1 VQIKMPI
8 TGSSPPTG
16 ALFFQ
21 EDGTIHLH
29 LSATASEQDRE
40 AMHMTTDYFQY
51 AMQREDWLE
60 EFFQTSASE
69 LEDMPRSTENHHFS
83 KDDLRVIKGGNH
95 EERSGADD

>member
-1 VQIKMPI
+1 MQIKMPT
-8 TGSSPPTG
+8 TGSSPPAG

-21 EDGTIHLH
+21 EDGTMHLH
-29 LSATASEQDRE
+29 LSAAISEEDRE

-69 LEDMPRSTENHHFS
+69 LEDTTRSTANHHFS
-83 KDDLRVIKGGNH
+83 KDDLRVIKGGNN
-95 EERSGADD
+95 EERSGAED